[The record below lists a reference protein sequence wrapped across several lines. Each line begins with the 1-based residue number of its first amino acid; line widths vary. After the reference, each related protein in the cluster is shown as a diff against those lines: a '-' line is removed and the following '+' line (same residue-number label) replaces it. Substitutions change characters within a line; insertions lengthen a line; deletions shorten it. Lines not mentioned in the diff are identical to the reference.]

1 MSYILDALKRA
12 ETAKGE
18 GESILP
24 LNYSAVSPKKSLRRL
39 VIPCLIVLLF
49 LGWIGIYFKPP
60 AVPII
65 PPKPKETAKA
75 ISFPVPTVPKPETTA
90 PPAESKPEPD
100 IPKQSII
107 PQLIEMPPAFQQ
119 SIPPLQFKGHF
130 YSTDPQKGSVLIG
143 EKIYP
148 VGSEI
153 APGIV
158 LKTVTPTGVILNTHH
173 TQFRIEILGNWVY

>member
-1 MSYILDALKRA
+1 MSYILDALKRV

-24 LNYSAVSPKKSLRRL
+24 LNHSAMLPKKSLRRL
-39 VIPCLIVLLF
+39 VIPCLMMLLC
-49 LGWIGIYFKPP
+49 LGLVGIYFKLP
-60 AVPII
+60 AAPVML
-65 PPKPKETAKA
+65 PKP
-75 ISFPVPTVPKPETTA
+75 IPVPVPKPETTA
-90 PPAESKPEPD
+90 PPAASKPEPVPELD
-100 IPKQSII
+100 MPKQSII

-130 YSTDPQKGSVLIG
+130 YSTDPEKGSVLIG
-143 EKIYP
+143 EKAYP
-148 VGSEI
+148 VGSEL

-158 LKTVTPTGVILNTHH
+158 LETVTPTGVILNTHH